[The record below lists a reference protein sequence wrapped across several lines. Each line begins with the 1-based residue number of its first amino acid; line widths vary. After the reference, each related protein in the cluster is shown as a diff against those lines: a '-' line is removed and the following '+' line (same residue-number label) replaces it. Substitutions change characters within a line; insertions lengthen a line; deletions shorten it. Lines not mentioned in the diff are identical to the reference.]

1 MTRRLPFPRRGE
13 RGFVTVMLAIS
24 SFAMLLMVGF
34 GVDLGSWMLTA
45 NKLQRAA
52 DSAALAGVV
61 ALPDST
67 QAQSDA
73 TAQFERN
80 GYKNGTE
87 GVSITTES
95 SESTTLKTSITDADV
110 PTYFVKLIMPKISI
124 TRSATARTGSNAP
137 SLGSPFNVLG
147 TGDLNIP
154 NQLGGNLPRQN
165 FWLAVNGA
173 CAPKEDGDMFLS
185 RWDGNRYN
193 NRHNCSDSETKNPNH
208 NPAGYSYF
216 IDIPP
221 SPSGSSNTVALKVYD
236 ASWDDT
242 DPNIVL
248 SAANDY
254 GDWVDTT
261 YVVWEDVNDTPGDE
275 TDDVRHRVVT
285 VTAGDDGSAP
295 GHAGAKDGW
304 MTIYNV
310 PNSKIINGAKF
321 RIQVYVLSYDDDPSS
336 VEMTYSV
343 NSFSLMAQRSW
354 NTGGC
359 DSRKVSDCPH
369 VYGRNA
375 MSVVN
380 NIPNAGNVDFYLAEV
395 DASFAGSSLKV
406 YMWDPGEGVD
416 KVQFI
421 APDGTALGSPIPFD
435 WEASPSFAGYSG
447 TNVTELLT
455 AGNGPQPCCNRVGTA
470 KFNDRLI
477 TATLRIPPDYGQKI
491 AAADGD
497 EYIRLRY
504 VTNSAPSDRTTIGVT
519 TVGGNNTLPRL
530 MRVN

>member
-1 MTRRLPFPRRGE
+1 MSRRLIPRRGE
-13 RGFVTVMLAIS
+13 RGFVTVMLAIC
-24 SFAMLLMVGF
+24 SFGMLLMVGF
-34 GVDLGSWMLTA
+34 GVDLGSWMLAA

-61 ALPDST
+61 SLPD
-67 QAQSDA
+67 ADLAKNDA
-73 TAQFERN
+73 RAQFERN
-80 GYKNGTE
+80 GYKHGVDAVTISTE
-87 GVSITTES
+87 ASD
-95 SESTTLKTSITDADV
+95 STTLKTTITDTNV
-110 PTYFVKLIMPKISI
+110 RTYFVKMVLPKLTI

-137 SLGSPFNVLG
+137 ALGSPFNVLG
-147 TGDLNIP
+147 SGNLTIA
-154 NQLGGNLPRQN
+154 NQMGGNLPRQN

-193 NRHNCSDSETKNPNH
+193 NRHNCSDAEERNPSH
-208 NPAGYSYF
+208 EPAGYSYF
-216 IDIPP
+216 VDIPP

-248 SAANDY
+248 SNANDY

-261 YVVWEDVNDTPGDE
+261 YVVWEDTNKTPDNELDDT
-275 TDDVRHRVVT
+275 RIRVVT

-304 MTIYNV
+304 MTLYNV
-310 PNSKIINGAKF
+310 PNAKIVAGANY

-336 VEMTYSV
+336 VEMTFSV
-343 NSFSLMAQRSW
+343 NSFSIMAQRSW
-354 NTGGC
+354 NAAGC
-359 DSRKVSDCPH
+359 DSRQVPDCPH

-380 NIPNAGNVDFYLAEV
+380 NIPSAGNVDFYLAEV
-395 DASFAGSSLKV
+395 DASFAGSNLQA
-406 YMWDPGEGVD
+406 YLWDPGEGVD

-421 APDGTALGSPIPFD
+421 AADGSAIPFD
-435 WEASPSFAGYSG
+435 WVASPSLAGYSG
-447 TNVTELLT
+447 VGVTELVT
-455 AGNGPQPCCNRVGTA
+455 SGTGPQPGPNRTGTA

-477 TATLRIPPDYGQKI
+477 TATLHIPPNYGQMV
-491 AAADGD
+491 ANSGGD
-497 EYIRLRY
+497 QYIRLRY

-519 TVGGNNTLPRL
+519 TLGGNNTLPRL